1 MRWLMPSRPAS
12 TAAEMT
18 ATISGVSSVMAEST
32 AAERM
37 ASISG
42 VMPGLPAAAGAAAG
56 AATGAAVLALA
67 LF

>member
-1 MRWLMPSRPAS
+1 
-12 TAAEMT
+12 MT